1 MTKELKAHLYVLL
14 ATFLVGGSFIIS
26 EKLSGIID
34 PISITLYRFVIASV
48 CLAPLIF
55 LKQKYRVKLKS
66 TFKRAMIISFFYS
79 VFFIGMFNALEYT
92 SAINIGTIFTLT
104 PLLTGILSIFIFKQY
119 ISKKQYLIYIIGILG
134 TCIVVFKGDLSLFL
148 SMSLNKGDIIFLF
161 SIIAMAL
168 YLISAK
174 LFYKEDDE
182 LLVVVFLTLIG
193 GIIWMGLVLLSLDIP
208 LGWKKIQGELFIYML
223 YLSIAAT
230 LVTVYLFQ
238 RTTIVLGPNKVMA
251 YSYLNPATVAILL
264 FIFEAKIISFE
275 IIIGILISSIATFI
289 LLKKR

>member
-14 ATFLVGGSFIIS
+14 ATFLVGASFIIS

-55 LKQKYRVKLKS
+55 FKQKYRVKLKS

-104 PLLTGILSIFIFKQY
+104 PLLTGVLSIFIFKQY
-119 ISKKQYLIYIIGILG
+119 ISKKQYLIYLIGILG

-148 SMSLNKGDIIFLF
+148 SMSLNKGDVIFLF

-208 LGWKKIQGELFIYML
+208 LGWEKIQGELFIYML

-238 RTTIVLGPNKVMA
+238 RTTIVLGPSKVMA

-289 LLKKR
+289 LLKK

>member
-1 MTKELKAHLYVLL
+1 MTKEFKAHLYVLL

-55 LKQKYRVKLKS
+55 LKQKYRVKLKN

-119 ISKKQYLIYIIGILG
+119 ISKKQYLIYLIGIVG

-161 SIIAMAL
+161 SIISMAL
-168 YLISAK
+168 YLISTK

-182 LLVVVFLTLIG
+182 LLVVVFLTLVG
-193 GIIWMGLVLLSLDIP
+193 GIIWMGLVLLFLDIP
-208 LGWKKIQGELFIYML
+208 LEWEKIQGELFIYML
-223 YLSIAAT
+223 YLSIPAT
-230 LVTVYLFQ
+230 LITVYLFQ
-238 RTTIVLGPNKVMA
+238 RTTIVLGPSKVMA

>member
-1 MTKELKAHLYVLL
+1 MTKEFKAHLYVLL

-55 LKQKYRVKLKS
+55 LKQKYRVKLKN

-161 SIIAMAL
+161 SIISMAL
-168 YLISAK
+168 YLISTK

-193 GIIWMGLVLLSLDIP
+193 GIIWMGLVLLFLDIP
-208 LGWKKIQGELFIYML
+208 LEWEKIQGELFIYML

-230 LVTVYLFQ
+230 LITVYLFQ
-238 RTTIVLGPNKVMA
+238 RTTIVLGPSKVMA

>member
-14 ATFLVGGSFIIS
+14 ATFLVGASFIIS

-48 CLAPLIF
+48 CLVPLIF
-55 LKQKYRVKLKS
+55 FKQKYRVKLKS

-161 SIIAMAL
+161 SIISMAL
-168 YLISAK
+168 YLISTK

-208 LGWKKIQGELFIYML
+208 LGWEKIQGELFIYML

>member
-14 ATFLVGGSFIIS
+14 ATFLVGASFIIS

-55 LKQKYRVKLKS
+55 FKQKYRVKLKS

-104 PLLTGILSIFIFKQY
+104 PLLTGVLSIFIFKQY

-148 SMSLNKGDIIFLF
+148 SMSLNKGDVIFLF

-208 LGWKKIQGELFIYML
+208 LGWEKIQGELFIYML

-238 RTTIVLGPNKVMA
+238 RTTIVLGPSKVMA

-289 LLKKR
+289 LLKK

>member
-193 GIIWMGLVLLSLDIP
+193 GIIWMGLVLLSLDIS
-208 LGWKKIQGELFIYML
+208 LGWEKIQGELFIYML

>member
-1 MTKELKAHLYVLL
+1 MTKEFKAHLYVLL

-161 SIIAMAL
+161 SIISMAL
-168 YLISAK
+168 YLISTK

-193 GIIWMGLVLLSLDIP
+193 GIIWMGLVLLFLDIP
-208 LGWKKIQGELFIYML
+208 LEWEKIQGELFIYML

-230 LVTVYLFQ
+230 LITVYLFQ
-238 RTTIVLGPNKVMA
+238 RTTIVLGPSKVMA
-251 YSYLNPATVAILL
+251 YSYLNPATVAIVL

>member
-55 LKQKYRVKLKS
+55 FKQKYRVKLKS

-208 LGWKKIQGELFIYML
+208 LGWEKIQGELFIYML

>member
-48 CLAPLIF
+48 CLAPLIVS
-55 LKQKYRVKLKS
+55 KQKYRVKLKS

-119 ISKKQYLIYIIGILG
+119 ISKKQYLIYLIGILG
-134 TCIVVFKGDLSLFL
+134 TCIVVFKGDFALFL

-182 LLVVVFLTLIG
+182 LLVVVFLTLVG
-193 GIIWMGLVLLSLDIP
+193 GIIWMGLTLLFLDIP
-208 LGWKKIQGELFIYML
+208 LEWVKIQGELFIYML

-238 RTTIVLGPNKVMA
+238 RTTVVLGPSKVMA
-251 YSYLNPATVAILL
+251 YSYLNPATVVILL
-264 FIFEAKIISFE
+264 FIFEVKIISFE

-289 LLKKR
+289 LLKK